1 MSLKVKVMVH
11 VVLLVMALAMQVL
24 GVTMLATGYT
34 GGHNTIAFCTWFVL
48 AFVEPPIVL
57 VLASEVP
64 DTGGG
69 GADRGM
75 HVMEGGD
82 R

>member
-1 MSLKVKVMVH
+1 MSLKAKVMVH

-48 AFVEPPIVL
+48 AFVEPIVL

-69 GADRGM
+69 CADRGM

>member
-1 MSLKVKVMVH
+1 MNLKVKVVH
-11 VVLLVMALAMQVL
+11 VVLLGVALAMQVL
-24 GVTMLATGYT
+24 GVTMLATSYT
-34 GGHNTIAFCTWFVL
+34 GSHPMVAFGTWFVL
-48 AFVEPPIVL
+48 TVIEPPIVL
-57 VLASEVP
+57 FLASEVP

-69 GADRGM
+69 GDRGM

>member
-24 GVTMLATGYT
+24 GVTLLATGYT

-48 AFVEPPIVL
+48 A
-57 VLASEVP
+57 SEVP
-64 DTGGG
+64 DAGGG

>member
-11 VVLLVMALAMQVL
+11 VLLLVAALAMQVL
-24 GVTMLATGYT
+24 GVTMLATSYAGS
-34 GGHNTIAFCTWFVL
+34 HPMAAFGTWFIL
-48 AFVEPPIVL
+48 TMIEPPIVL

-69 GADRGM
+69 GTDRGM
-75 HVMEGGD
+75 HVMEGVG

>member
-1 MSLKVKVMVH
+1 MSLNVKVMVH
-11 VVLLVMALAMQVL
+11 VVLIGMALAMQVL

-34 GGHNTIAFCTWFVL
+34 GGHSSAAFCVWFVL
-48 AFVEPPIVL
+48 AFVEPIVL

-69 GADRGM
+69 GDRGM

>member
-1 MSLKVKVMVH
+1 MSLKVKVVH
-11 VVLLVMALAMQVL
+11 VVLLGVALAMQVL
-24 GVTMLATGYT
+24 GVTLLATSYAGS
-34 GGHNTIAFCTWFVL
+34 HPMVAFGTWFVL
-48 AFVEPPIVL
+48 TVIEPPIVL

-64 DTGGG
+64 DAGGG
-69 GADRGM
+69 GDRGM

>member
-1 MSLKVKVMVH
+1 MSLKAKVMVH

-24 GVTMLATGYT
+24 GVTMLATSYAGSHPT
-34 GGHNTIAFCTWFVL
+34 VAFGTWFVL

-64 DTGGG
+64 DAGGG
-69 GADRGM
+69 GDRGM
-75 HVMEGGD
+75 HVMEGDD

>member
-1 MSLKVKVMVH
+1 MSLKVKVKVVH
-11 VVLLVMALAMQVL
+11 VLLMVAALAMQVL
-24 GVTMLATGYT
+24 GVTLLATGYT

-48 AFVEPPIVL
+48 AFVEPIVL

>member
-1 MSLKVKVMVH
+1 MSRKVKVMVH
-11 VVLLVMALAMQVL
+11 VVLLVMAFAMQVL
-24 GVTMLATGYT
+24 GVTMLATSYAGN
-34 GGHNTIAFCTWFVL
+34 HPTIAFCTWFVL

-64 DTGGG
+64 DAGGG
-69 GADRGM
+69 GDRGM

>member
-24 GVTMLATGYT
+24 GVTMLATSYAGS
-34 GGHNTIAFCTWFVL
+34 HPMVAFGVWLVL
-48 AFVEPPIVL
+48 TMIEPPIVL

-64 DTGGG
+64 DAGGG
-69 GADRGM
+69 GDRGM

>member
-11 VVLLVMALAMQVL
+11 VVLLVMATAMQVL
-24 GVTMLATGYT
+24 GVTMLATSYAGSHPT
-34 GGHNTIAFCTWFVL
+34 VAFGTWFVL
-48 AFVEPPIVL
+48 TIIEPPIVL

-64 DTGGG
+64 DAGGG
-69 GADRGM
+69 CGDRGM
-75 HVMEGGD
+75 HVMEGDD

>member
-1 MSLKVKVMVH
+1 MSLKAKVTVH
-11 VVLLVMALAMQVL
+11 VVLLGMALAMQVL
-24 GVTMLATGYT
+24 GVTMLATSYAGSHPT
-34 GGHNTIAFCTWFVL
+34 VAFGTWFVL
-48 AFVEPPIVL
+48 AFVEPIVL